1 MSDEKLAVGTQ
12 LGQYIVG
19 EPIAEG
25 GMAQVYHA
33 ECVMAGRYNAQ
44 IVLKRMH
51 KRLADDPD
59 FVSMFVE
66 EARILSRLDHP
77 NIVQLFD
84 FEATSEG
91 LYIILELVEGPDLL
105 SILRGGARRR
115 TAMPQELA
123 VYICCHI
130 LEALDYAHT
139 MEVAGRS
146 VGIVHQDVSPG
157 NVLISKHGRVKLAD
171 FGIAKANDR
180 QQGAGQGTLRGK
192 YGYMSPE
199 QLEGKRLDGRSDVF
213 SVAIVLS
220 ELLMS
225 KRLFSATN
233 PLDVLL
239 MVRNVDLTR
248 LEKNNAHID
257 PQLLLILAKGLQRDR
272 DERYATAGEFRDDL
286 SEWLS
291 SGKQRTSAASLQKY
305 TSELEKGG
313 FISPPKQGDG
323 PSSITL
329 SGATTQAR
337 SKAARGA
344 ALLGLKAFE
353 LGPSGGQD
361 AMALGAAGVTSI
373 NSRPEVLRAMDD
385 ATKGSGKAKAP
396 LTAAEALAAG
406 QGEFEHLM
414 PMDLIGAIS
423 ASGRAGLLTLERDEV
438 LKEAYFRSG
447 DPIFVGSNDPH
458 ERFGNFLVLR
468 GLLTGKELEGALVAM
483 PHFGGRLGQALV
495 GLKLLKPV
503 DAINLLAE
511 QVGEKLLRA
520 CCWDYGRFV
529 WEEDK
534 VNPHE
539 SVSLRLNSAKIV
551 SRGVRALSVERLNQ
565 WTETHRSEAPD
576 FARFAPYEVYDFG
589 PSLTSLLSTMDGG
602 RTIDDVLSSVSSQS
616 QRVLSAAIY
625 ALSVTNEK

>member
-1 MSDEKLAVGTQ
+1 MSEEKLAPGTQ
-12 LGQYIVG
+12 LGQYVVG

-33 ECVMAGRYNAQ
+33 ECLMPGRYNAR

-51 KRLADDPD
+51 KGLSEDPN
-59 FVSMFVE
+59 FVNMFVE
-66 EARILSRLDHP
+66 EARILARLDHP

-84 FEATSEG
+84 FEATSDG
-91 LYIILELVEGPDLL
+91 LYIILELIEGPDLL
-105 SILRGGARRR
+105 SILRGGARRK
-115 TAMPQELA
+115 TSMPQEIA

-130 LEALDYAHT
+130 LEALDYAHNL
-139 MEVAGRS
+139 EAQGRRL
-146 VGIVHQDVSPG
+146 GIVHQDVSPG

-180 QQGAGQGTLRGK
+180 QQGDGAGTLRGK

-199 QLEGKRLDGRSDVF
+199 QLEGKDLDGRSDVF
-213 SVAIVLS
+213 SVAIVLA

-225 KRLFSATN
+225 KRLFSAPS

-239 MVRNVDLTR
+239 MVRNVDLIR

-257 PQLLLILAKGLQRDR
+257 PQLLLILGKGLQRNR
-272 DERYATAGEFRDDL
+272 EERYEGAAEFRDEL
-286 SEWLS
+286 AEWLS
-291 SGKQRTSAASLQKY
+291 AGKQRTNAAVLQKY
-305 TSELEKGG
+305 IAELEKGG
-313 FISPPKQGDG
+313 FIAPPKQGDK

-337 SKAARGA
+337 SRAARGA
-344 ALLGLKAFE
+344 ALLGQKAFE

-361 AMALGAAGVTSI
+361 LMALGAAGVTAIS
-373 NSRPEVLRAMDD
+373 SRPAVLKAMDNVTP
-385 ATKGSGKAKAP
+385 APEKESAP
-396 LTAAEALAAG
+396 LSAAEALASG
-406 QGEFEHLM
+406 SGEMQDLM

-423 ASGRAGLLTLERDEV
+423 ASMRTGLLTIERDEV

-447 DPIFVGSNDPH
+447 DPVFVGSNDPQ
-458 ERFGNFLVLR
+458 ERFGQFLMDR
-468 GLLTGKELEGALVAM
+468 GLLTSKELDGALVAM

-529 WEEDK
+529 WEEGK
-534 VNPHE
+534 KNPHE
-539 SVSLRLNSAKIV
+539 SISLRLNSAKIV
-551 SRGVRALSVERLNQ
+551 ARGVRALSVERLNA
-565 WTETHRSEAPD
+565 WIKPRRKDAPD
-576 FARFAPYEVYDFG
+576 FTGSAPFNLYEFG
-589 PSLTSLLSTMDGG
+589 PSLSALLSTMDGG
-602 RTIDDVLSSVSSQS
+602 RTIDDLLGSVSSQS
-616 QRVLSAAIY
+616 QRVVSAAVY
-625 ALSVTNEK
+625 ALTVTN

>member
-1 MSDEKLAVGTQ
+1 MSEEKLAAGTQ
-12 LGQYIVG
+12 LGQYVVG

-33 ECVMAGRYNAQ
+33 ECLMPGRYNAR

-51 KRLADDPD
+51 KRLSEDIS
-59 FVSMFVE
+59 FVNMFVE
-66 EARILSRLDHP
+66 EARILSKLDHP

-84 FEATSEG
+84 FEATSDG

-105 SILRGGARRR
+105 SILRGGARRK
-115 TAMPQELA
+115 TSMPQEIA

-130 LEALDYAHT
+130 LEALDHAHN
-139 MEVAGRS
+139 MEVQGRPL
-146 VGIVHQDVSPG
+146 GIVHQDVSPG

-180 QQGAGQGTLRGK
+180 QQGEGAGTLRGK

-199 QLEGKRLDGRSDVF
+199 QLEGKDLDGRSDVF
-213 SVAIVLS
+213 SVAIVLA

-239 MVRNVDLTR
+239 MVRNVDLIR
-248 LEKNNAHID
+248 LEKNNSHID
-257 PQLLLILAKGLQRDR
+257 PQLLLILGKGLQRNR
-272 DERYATAGEFRDDL
+272 EERYLGAAEFREEL

-291 SGKQRTSAASLQKY
+291 SGKQRTSAAVLQKY
-305 TSELEKGG
+305 IAELEKGG
-313 FISPPKQGDG
+313 FIAPPKQGEK

-337 SKAARGA
+337 SRAARGA
-344 ALLGLKAFE
+344 ALLGQKAFE

-361 AMALGAAGVTSI
+361 LMALGAAGVTSI
-373 NSRPEVLRAMDD
+373 NSRPEVLVAMDK
-385 ATKGSGKAKAP
+385 ASKKSGTALPP

-406 QGEFEHLM
+406 SGELLTLM
-414 PMDLIGAIS
+414 PMDLVGAIGAS
-423 ASGRAGLLTLERDEV
+423 MRTGLLTLERDDI

-447 DPIFVGSNDPH
+447 DPVFVGSNDLQ
-458 ERFGNFLVLR
+458 ERFGNFLIDR
-468 GLLTGKELEGALVAM
+468 GLLTAKELEGALVAM

-495 GLKLLKPV
+495 GLNLLKPV

-529 WEEDK
+529 WEEGK
-534 VNPHE
+534 SNPHE
-539 SVSLRLNSAKIV
+539 SISLRLSSSTIV
-551 SRGVRALSVERLNQ
+551 ARGVRALSVERLSVWIQ
-565 WTETHRSEAPD
+565 PRLGEAPN
-576 FARFAPYEVYDFG
+576 FSAAAPFELYEFG
-589 PSLTSLLSTMDGG
+589 PSLSALLSTMDGG
-602 RTIDDVLSSVSSQS
+602 RTIDDLLGSVSSQS
-616 QRVLSAAIY
+616 QRVVSAAVY
-625 ALSVTNEK
+625 ALVVTH

>member
-1 MSDEKLAVGTQ
+1 MSDEKLATGTQ

-19 EPIAEG
+19 EPIAAG

-33 ECVMAGRYNAQ
+33 DCLMPGRYNAR

-51 KRLADDPD
+51 QGLASDPS
-59 FVSMFVE
+59 FVNMFVE

-84 FEATSEG
+84 FEATSDG

-105 SILRGGARRR
+105 SILRGGARRK

-130 LEALDYAHT
+130 LEALDYAHNL
-139 MEVAGRS
+139 EVKGRGL
-146 VGIVHQDVSPG
+146 GIVHQDVSPG

-180 QQGAGQGTLRGK
+180 QQGGGEGTLRGK

-199 QLEGKRLDGRSDVF
+199 QLEGKDLDGRSDVF
-213 SVAIVLS
+213 SVAIVLA

-225 KRLFSATN
+225 KRLFSAPN

-239 MVRNVDLTR
+239 MVRNVDLIR

-257 PQLLLILAKGLQRDR
+257 PQLLLILGKGLQRNR
-272 DERYATAGEFRDDL
+272 DERYGDAAEFRDDL
-286 SEWLS
+286 TEWLS
-291 SGKQRTSAASLQKY
+291 SSKQRTNAAVLQKY
-305 TSELEKGG
+305 IGELEKGG
-313 FISPPKQGDG
+313 FIAPPKQGEA

-337 SKAARGA
+337 SRAARGA
-344 ALLGLKAFE
+344 ALLGQKAFE

-361 AMALGAAGVTSI
+361 VMALGASGVTAI
-373 NSRPEVLRAMDD
+373 NSRPDVLRAMD
-385 ATKGSGKAKAP
+385 KVAKAETKSKIP
-396 LTAAEALAAG
+396 MTAAEALQMG
-406 QGEFEHLM
+406 QGELVTLM
-414 PMDLIGAIS
+414 PMDLVGAIS
-423 ASGRAGLLTLERDEV
+423 SSGRTGLLTLERDDV
-438 LKEAYFRSG
+438 LKEAYFRGG
-447 DPIFVGSNDPH
+447 DPIFVGSNDPQ
-458 ERFGNFLVLR
+458 ERFGNFLVDR
-468 GLLTGKELEGALVAM
+468 GLLTEKELEGALVAM

-495 GLKLLKPV
+495 GLKILKPV

-534 VNPHE
+534 ENPHE

-551 SRGVRALSVERLNQ
+551 ARGVRALSVDRLNK
-565 WTETHRSEAPD
+565 WIEPRRNEAPD
-576 FARFAPYEVYDFG
+576 FTSAVPFDLYEFG
-589 PSLTSLLSTMDGG
+589 PSLSALLSTMDGG
-602 RTIDDVLSSVSSQS
+602 RTIDDLLGSVSSQS
-616 QRVLSAAIY
+616 QRVVSAAVY
-625 ALSVTNEK
+625 ALVATH

>member
-1 MSDEKLAVGTQ
+1 MSDDKLDVGTQ

-33 ECVMAGRYNAQ
+33 NCLMPGRYNAR

-51 KRLADDPD
+51 KRLADDAS

-77 NIVQLFD
+77 NIVSLFD
-84 FEATSEG
+84 FEATSDG

-105 SILRGGARRR
+105 SLLRGSARQRR
-115 TAMPQELA
+115 VMPQELA

-130 LEALDYAHT
+130 LEALDYAHAL
-139 MEVAGRS
+139 EIKGRPL
-146 VGIVHQDVSPG
+146 GIVHQDVSPG

-180 QQGAGQGTLRGK
+180 QQGGGQGTLRGK

-199 QLEGKRLDGRSDVF
+199 QLEGKELDGRSDVF

-257 PQLLLILAKGLQRDR
+257 PQLLFILGKGLLRNR
-272 DERYATAGEFRDDL
+272 EERYTTAGEFRDDL
-286 SEWLS
+286 AEWLS
-291 SGKQRTSAASLQKY
+291 SRKQRTNATTLQKY
-305 TSELEKGG
+305 IAELEAAG
-313 FISPPKQGDG
+313 FIAPPKQGEG
-323 PSSITL
+323 TSSMTL

-344 ALLGLKAFE
+344 ALLGMKAFE
-353 LGPSGGQD
+353 LGPSGGLD
-361 AMALGAAGVTSI
+361 AMALGAGGVTSI
-373 NSRPEVLRAMDD
+373 NSRPEVLRALDKEVEKNLEPT
-385 ATKGSGKAKAP
+385 AGRS
-396 LTAAEALAAG
+396 AAEALAEG
-406 QGEFEHLM
+406 KGELKGIM

-423 ASGRAGLLTLERDEV
+423 ASGRTGLLTLERDEV

-468 GLLTGKELEGALVAM
+468 GLLTGKELEGALTAM
-483 PHFGGRLGQALV
+483 PHFGGRLGQSLV

-503 DAINLLAE
+503 DALNLLAE

-520 CCWDYGRFV
+520 CCWNYGRFV

-534 VNPHE
+534 ENPHE
-539 SVSLRLNSAKIV
+539 SVSLRLSSAKIV
-551 SRGVRALSVERLNQ
+551 ARGVRSLDPERLGEWIEARKND
-565 WTETHRSEAPD
+565 APD
-576 FARFAPYEVYDFG
+576 FAKHAPYEVYDFG
-589 PSLTSLLSTMDGG
+589 PSLTALLSTMDGG
-602 RTIDDVLSSVSSQS
+602 RTIDDVLSSVSAQS
-616 QRVLSAAIY
+616 KRVLSAAIY
-625 ALSVTNEK
+625 ALAVSN

>member
-1 MSDEKLAVGTQ
+1 MSDEKLEVGTQ

-19 EPIAEG
+19 EAIAEG
-25 GMAQVYHA
+25 GMAKVYHA
-33 ECVMAGRYNAQ
+33 DCLMPGRYNAR

-51 KRLADDPD
+51 MRLAEDAN

-84 FEATSEG
+84 FEATSDG

-139 MEVAGRS
+139 MEVQGRGL
-146 VGIVHQDVSPG
+146 GIVHQDVSPG

-180 QQGAGQGTLRGK
+180 QQDAGAGTLRGK

-199 QLEGKRLDGRSDVF
+199 QLEGKPLDGRSDVF
-213 SVAIVLS
+213 SVAIVLA

-239 MVRNVDLTR
+239 MVRNVDLIR

-257 PQLLLILAKGLQRDR
+257 PQLLLILGKGLQRNR
-272 DERYATAGEFRDDL
+272 DERYTSAAEFRDELTAWL
-286 SEWLS
+286 SE
-291 SGKQRTSAASLQKY
+291 GKQRTSAALLQKY
-305 TSELEKGG
+305 IAELEAGG
-313 FISPPKQGDG
+313 FIAPPKQGDA

-337 SKAARGA
+337 SRAARGA
-344 ALLGLKAFE
+344 ALLGQKAFE

-361 AMALGAAGVTSI
+361 AMAMGAAGVTSI
-373 NSRPEVLRAMDD
+373 NSRPEVLLAMDKVEAKAAAPLSAAD
-385 ATKGSGKAKAP
+385 ALQGGSG
-396 LTAAEALAAG
+396 
-406 QGEFEHLM
+406 EFLHLM
-414 PMDLIGAIS
+414 PMDLFGAIS
-423 ASGRAGLLTLERDEV
+423 ASGRTGLLTLERDEV
-438 LKEAYFRSG
+438 LKEAYFKSG
-447 DPIFVGSNDPH
+447 DPVFVGSNDPQ
-458 ERFGNFLVLR
+458 ERFGNFLVVR
-468 GLLTGKELEGALVAM
+468 GLLTQKELEGALVAM

-495 GLKLLKPV
+495 GLKILKPV

-529 WEEDK
+529 WQEDQE
-534 VNPHE
+534 NPHE
-539 SVSLRLNSAKIV
+539 SVSLRLSSAKIV
-551 SRGVRALSVERLNQ
+551 SRGVRSLSVERLNA
-565 WTETHRSEAPD
+565 WIEPRRNEAPD
-576 FARFAPYEVYDFG
+576 FSKAAPFEVYGFG
-589 PSLTSLLSTMDGG
+589 PSLAALLSTMDGG
-602 RTIDDVLSSVSSQS
+602 RTIDDVLGSVSSQS
-616 QRVLSAAIY
+616 QRVVSAAIY
-625 ALSVTNEK
+625 ALVVTH